1 MVRRESARYRRA
13 RILAGWT
20 IALLFAT
27 IVIASFA
34 IFIIGPA
41 SRGGRE
47 PVLLVPHWS
56 LVASDG
62 TAQRSVDLPAHLDN
76 DVSRD
81 HAYRLRTQIEIPP
94 EFRGQSLTF
103 SIPRLQARSELEAD
117 GQPMLRLNAVQD
129 DAYRVAGPHR
139 WRIPEGL
146 TRQPS
151 ISLVVTVQHRWS
163 QSAWLDVVPRL
174 SATPAGDAMERSQD
188 TFNVL
193 TANAALNT
201 SIGCAFVY
209 GILFLFDRRQ
219 RAHGWFALEAL
230 GGCFYPLFELGLA
243 EQLFGT
249 ADAAILALMLNLA
262 MVACVQFSH
271 AQFRVTA
278 PPRFVI
284 PLFTVVAVV
293 CVVGGGRYA
302 MSRILAPLT
311 VVAVAL
317 NIVYQV
323 RLALLALSQEK
334 QRVRAASL
342 LISWVVLGVSAIPD
356 FVAWCGFGEI
366 LGGTHTAGVGIWF
379 IAVLQGALLSWDHAL
394 ALGRADRLNHQLHD
408 RVRELEDRKREA
420 ETRRQE
426 VDLLNDELRRQMA
439 SRSEQLAGALSR
451 LAQQVHRSI
460 ALASGTRV
468 DGRYEV
474 VRELGSGA
482 MGAVYEVVRLF
493 DGARLA
499 MKVLSNAGNNQ
510 ELARFARE
518 AQIFA
523 TLHHPN
529 VVGIV
534 DVEVSA
540 EGQFYLVTEL
550 VEGEP
555 LRNLRHRFGDT
566 RWAVDILGQVAEGLF
581 AIHSAGVVH
590 RDLKPGNILIDERN
604 GRPVAKIADFGIS
617 TIRSDDS
624 DPEWGRNPHRPV
636 PEHVPAEHATL
647 VEKLTSSPQLSELTA
662 TGMLMGTPRYMAP
675 ELVDGAKYA
684 LPSSDVFSFGVLAYE
699 LLSGDMPYLEPP
711 AQARLDGRRLA
722 SPVSLRVRCPT
733 LDARIAKLIDDAA
746 SLEPHMRPT
755 VGELVQGI
763 RRVSIAM
770 RAAG

>member
-1 MVRRESARYRRA
+1 MARRESARYRRA
-13 RILAGWT
+13 RVLAGWT

-27 IVIASFA
+27 IVIASFV
-34 IFIIGPA
+34 IFILGPA
-41 SRGGRE
+41 SKGPE
-47 PVLLVPHWS
+47 PVLLMPHWS
-56 LVASDG
+56 LLADDG
-62 TAQRSVDLPAHLDN
+62 STRRPVDLPTHLDR
-76 DVSRD
+76 DVAPDS
-81 HAYRLRTQIEIPP
+81 AYRLRTQIELPP

-103 SIPRLQARSELEAD
+103 SIPRLQARTELEVA
-117 GQPMLRLNAVQD
+117 GQDMIRLNAVQD

-139 WRIPEGL
+139 WRIPAEL
-146 TRQPS
+146 TRATS
-151 ISLVVTVQHRWS
+151 MAFVVTVHHRWS
-163 QSAWLDVVPRL
+163 QSSWLDVVPRL

-219 RAHGWFALEAL
+219 RAHGWFALEAI

-243 EQLFGT
+243 EQLFGS
-249 ADAAILALMLNLA
+249 ADAALLALMTNLS

-271 AQFRVTA
+271 AQFRLSP
-278 PPRFVI
+278 PPRYVV
-284 PLFTVVAVV
+284 PAFTIVSLLCIVV
-293 CVVGGGRYA
+293 GGRYA
-302 MSRILAPLT
+302 MTRMLAPLT

-323 RLALLALSQEK
+323 RLALLAFDQEK
-334 QRVRAASL
+334 QRIRAASL
-342 LISWVVLGVSAIPD
+342 LVSWIVLGISAIPD

-366 LGGTHTAGVGIWF
+366 LGGTHTVGVGIWF
-379 IAVLQGALLSWDHAL
+379 IAVLQGALLSWDHAI
-394 ALGRADRLNHQLHD
+394 ALGRADRLNHQLHE

-420 ETRRQE
+420 ETRGQE
-426 VDLLNDELRRQMA
+426 VDLLNEELRRQMA

-451 LAQQVHRSI
+451 LAQQVHR
-460 ALASGTRV
+460 AVVLAPGTRV

-482 MGAVYEVVRLF
+482 MGAVYEVVRLV
-493 DGARLA
+493 DGSRLA
-499 MKVLSNAGNNQ
+499 MKVLSNAGNNL

-523 TLHHPN
+523 TLNHPN

-534 DVEVSA
+534 DVEVSGD
-540 EGQFYLVTEL
+540 GQFYLVTEL

-555 LRNLRHRFGDT
+555 LRNLRHRFGET
-566 RWAVDILGQVAEGLF
+566 RWAMEILGQVAEGLL
-581 AIHSAGVVH
+581 AIHRSGVVH
-590 RDLKPGNILIDERN
+590 RDLKPGNILVDERG
-604 GRPVAKIADFGIS
+604 GRPVVKIADFGIS
-617 TIRSDDS
+617 TIRGDES
-624 DPEWGRNPHRPV
+624 DPEWGRAVTSTTTDRRSADL
-636 PEHVPAEHATL
+636 ETL
-647 VEKLTSSPQLSELTA
+647 VEKLASTPQLGELTA

-722 SPVSLRVRCPT
+722 APVSLRVRCPS
-733 LDARIAKLIDDAA
+733 LDPRVAKLVDDAA
-746 SLEPHMRPT
+746 SLEPHLRPT
-755 VGELVQGI
+755 VGELVQGL
-763 RRVSIAM
+763 RRVSIVT
-770 RAAG
+770 RAAV